1 ARMTVA
7 YDGRAFAGFA
17 PNVGVRTV
25 AGTLTWALGRQLRHP
40 VRLTGAGRTDAGVH
54 AWGQVVT
61 FLTPAAGFDPGAV
74 QRSLNA
80 LCRPAIVVREVGI
93 AEPGFDARRSAR
105 ARRYRYTI
113 LNRRV
118 PDPFLAA
125 TTWHVRPPL
134 DLAALRQAA
143 DPLVGRHDFTS
154 LCRRPRVGP
163 DGSVSLVRTVL
174 AARWVDLG
182 AGLLRFDIEATAFC
196 HQMVRTI
203 VGTLVDVGRGRRKAA
218 EMLGIIR
225 AQDRSLASDLAP
237 AHGLCLWEVVY

>member
-1 ARMTVA
+1 MTLA
-7 YDGRAFAGFA
+7 YDGRAFSGFA
-17 PNVGVRTV
+17 SNVGVRTV
-25 AGTLTWALGRQLRHP
+25 AGTLAWALGRQLRHP
-40 VRLTGAGRTDAGVH
+40 VRLSAAGRTDAGVH

-61 FLTPAAGFDPGAV
+61 FATPAAGFDPVAL

-113 LNRRV
+113 LNRPV

-125 TTWHVRPPL
+125 TTWYVRAPL
-134 DLAALRQAA
+134 DLAALRHGA
-143 DPLVGRHDFTS
+143 DPLVGEHDFTS

-163 DGSVSLVRTVL
+163 EVAVSLTRTVL
-174 AARWVDLG
+174 GARWVDLG

-196 HQMVRTI
+196 HQMVRAI
-203 VGTLVDVGRGRRKAA
+203 VGTLVDIGRGRRKAA
-218 EMLGIIR
+218 EMVGILR
-225 AQDRSLASDLAP
+225 ARDRSLASDLAP
-237 AHGLCLWEVVY
+237 PHGLCLWEVVY

>member
-1 ARMTVA
+1 MTVA
-7 YDGRAFAGFA
+7 YDGRPFSGFA

-25 AGTLTWALGRQLRHP
+25 AGTLAWALGRQLRHP
-40 VRLTGAGRTDAGVH
+40 VHLTGAGRTDAGVH

-61 FLTPAAGFDPGAV
+61 FATPAATFDPVAV

-80 LCRPAIVVREVGI
+80 LCRPSVVVREIAV

-113 LNRRV
+113 LNRPV

-125 TTWHVRPPL
+125 TSWHVRTPL
-134 DLAALRQAA
+134 DLAALRQAT
-143 DPLVGRHDFTS
+143 DPVVGEHDFTS
-154 LCRRPRVGP
+154 LCRRPRVGA
-163 DGSVSLVRTVL
+163 DVSVSLVRTVL

-182 AGLLRFDIEATAFC
+182 AGVLRFEIDATAFC

-203 VGTLVDVGRGRRKAA
+203 VGTLVDVGRGRRRAS
-218 EMLGIIR
+218 EMLAVIR
-225 AQDRSLASDLAP
+225 ARDRSQASDLAP
-237 AHGLCLWEVVY
+237 AHGLCLWEVLY